1 MVIASSTP
9 CDAVIRKLPGA
20 LGHADSAAEE
30 SFSEALG
37 GAPEYPQYTRP
48 AEYRGWRVPK
58 VLLSGHHELIREW
71 RNDRLLRRL
80 EAMLL
85 IADKDN
91 LFILSGEGDVIEPDE
106 QVAAIGSGAG
116 YATAAAK
123 ALALHSTL
131 NAAEIATAAMQIA
144 ADLCVYTNDKITV
157 ETVRPHA

>member
-1 MVIASSTP
+1 
-9 CDAVIRKLPGA
+9 
-20 LGHADSAAEE
+20 
-30 SFSEALG
+30 
-37 GAPEYPQYTRP
+37 
-48 AEYRGWRVPK
+48 
-58 VLLSGHHELIREW
+58 ELIREW